1 MLSGVRRFNVIPKRG
16 AGERWRRD
24 KGLRGRG
31 LKKASSRMRRELT
44 ETQKGYHLCL
54 VGQWLWELMYLSL
67 LQIQNS
73 TVMSSSL
80 EDGAVNQQHLSLVPP
95 S

>member
-1 MLSGVRRFNVIPKRG
+1 M
-16 AGERWRRD
+16 ARD

-31 LKKASSRMRRELT
+31 LRKASSRMRRELT
-44 ETQKGYHLCL
+44 EAQKGYHLCL
-54 VGQWLWELMYLSL
+54 VGQWLRELIYLSL

-80 EDGAVNQQHLSLVPP
+80 EDRAVNQQHPSLVPP